1 MKEKSLSGNIVLN
14 AIKTFMSIGFPLISF
29 PYISRILQVE
39 NIGKVNFV
47 ISIINYYSLVATL
60 GLTSYAIREGSIV
73 RNDIKKRSH
82 LFDELFSLNVITTI
96 VAYILLGIS
105 LVWIPSF
112 QEYRSLLLIYSLT
125 MLFNAIGVG
134 WACSVFE
141 DYLFITVRSIIF
153 QFLALVMMFLFIHK
167 QEDYYKYTWIMVF
180 QVAGTGVSNLLHV
193 SKVHRFKFTTKIDL
207 KKHIKPVLTLFA
219 TEIAT
224 TIYVSSDT
232 TVIGFLA
239 GDYYNGLYAVSTK
252 IYRVAKQML
261 AAILQVAIPR
271 LSNYYN
277 NGNMKDFEDVIQEV
291 GEMLILVL
299 MPIVVGI
306 FYCAKPIIILLS
318 GIEYTEAYVSL
329 QILSISLVF
338 AIIAWFLSQC
348 VIVPKKMES
357 LIHKQLAK
365 VKPEKREQFEQ
376 RHSRELILYDAAAR
390 YLKELKDSGEGITPK
405 AWQREIDQ
413 LTAGKQTDT
422 LAMKSMREDLKAV
435 ERLRKTAEQLSR
447 QERDKSHD
455 REPER

>member
-47 ISIINYYSLVATL
+47 ISIINYYSLIATL

-73 RNDIKKRSH
+73 RNDIKKRTH

-96 VAYILLGIS
+96 IAYILLGIS
-105 LVWIPSF
+105 IVCIPSF

-125 MLFNAIGVG
+125 MLFNTIGVG

-153 QFLALVMMFLFIHK
+153 QFLALILMFLFIHK

-180 QVAGTGVSNLLHV
+180 QVAGTGISNLLHV
-193 SKVHRFKFTTKIDL
+193 SNVHRFKFTTKIDL
-207 KKHIKPVLTLFA
+207 KKHIKPVITLFA

-224 TIYVSSDT
+224 TIYVTS
-232 TVIGFLA
+232 VIGFLA
-239 GDYYNGLYAVSTK
+239 VNYYYGLYAVSTK

-318 GIEYTEAYVSL
+318 GTEYKEAYISL

-348 VIVPKKMES
+348 IIVPKKMES
-357 LIHKQLAK
+357 LMLKTTAFSASVNLVLNIL
-365 VKPEKREQFEQ
+365 
-376 RHSRELILYDAAAR
+376 LIPYGKHNAAAFTTMISEAINAGI
-390 YLKELKDSGEGITPK
+390 YLKHAYLHLRIAELK
-405 AWQREIDQ
+405 
-413 LTAGKQTDT
+413 KQI
-422 LAMKSMREDLKAV
+422 V
-435 ERLRKTAEQLSR
+435 QC
-447 QERDKSHD
+447 
-455 REPER
+455 